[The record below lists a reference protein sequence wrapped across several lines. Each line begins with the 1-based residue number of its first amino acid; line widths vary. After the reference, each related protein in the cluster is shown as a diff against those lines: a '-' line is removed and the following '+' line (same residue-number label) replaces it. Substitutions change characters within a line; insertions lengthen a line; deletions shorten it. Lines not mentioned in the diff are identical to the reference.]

1 MTDKIKAAD
10 VLDTAKD
17 LIGGDRAEQYGS
29 AYTMF
34 KRIADFWNTYLG
46 IRIINPNDVGNMM
59 ALMKIARNVK
69 DPKHLDSAVDA
80 CGYIALAHQVA
91 LEQPPSLSKD
101 SIYKQ

>member
-10 VLDTAKD
+10 VLDIAKD

-29 AYTMF
+29 AYMMF
-34 KRIADFWNTYLG
+34 QRIADFWNTYLG
-46 IRIINPNDVGNMM
+46 IRDIKANDVGNMM

-91 LEQPPSLSKD
+91 LEQPPAPPKL
-101 SIYKQ
+101 